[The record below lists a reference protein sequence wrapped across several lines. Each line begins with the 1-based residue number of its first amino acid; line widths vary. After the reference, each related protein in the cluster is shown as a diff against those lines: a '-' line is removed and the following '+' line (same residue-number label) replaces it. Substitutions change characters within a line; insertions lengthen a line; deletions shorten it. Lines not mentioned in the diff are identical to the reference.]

1 MEAQIARTDA
11 LAASRPWRMIHDE
24 QKWIDSP
31 SAYGA
36 RQDPEQILVSRW
48 TGATAQPRENV
59 SETDGSYHVIGISVR
74 AMNLTVFASQRLIHD
89 GRMAAGMIQINR
101 PAQSLRAIFR
111 SCYDVLH
118 LHIPNG
124 LIGEILQGNP
134 QAAPASDVFGDPA
147 PFRDP
152 IVKGLAH
159 ALIRAEDCGGPLGP
173 TYADSIGLA
182 ITAKL
187 IARQAALSS
196 RPSRPTV
203 AALTRWRLK
212 RVVDYVDSHL
222 ADPIGL
228 TDLAASSGLSR
239 MHFAAQFRAAT
250 GLRPHEYLLRRRIER
265 AQTLLLASRLPLCEV
280 ALDVGFKS
288 QAHFST
294 IFARFVGETPNV
306 WRRRNYG
313 VAVAGTAPEI
323 CTPNFRTD
331 PRPRAALCPAP
342 AD

>member
-1 MEAQIARTDA
+1 
-11 LAASRPWRMIHDE
+11 MIYDE

-31 SAYGA
+31 NAYGA
-36 RQDPEQILVSRW
+36 RRDPERILVSRW
-48 TGATAQPRENV
+48 TGSTAHAREDH
-59 SETDGSYHVIGISVR
+59 SETDGNYHVIGISVR
-74 AMNLTVFASQRLIHD
+74 AMNLAVFASQRLIHD
-89 GRMAAGMIQINR
+89 GRMAPGTIQINR

-124 LIGEILQGNP
+124 LIAEILQDKP
-134 QAAPASDVFGDPA
+134 HAAPASDVFADPA

-152 IVKGLAH
+152 VVEGLAH
-159 ALIRAEDCGGPLGP
+159 ALIRAEDCGGQLGQ
-173 TYADSIGLA
+173 TYADGIGLA

-187 IARQAALSS
+187 IARHAALSS
-196 RPSRPTV
+196 PPSKPTV

-212 RVVDYVDSHL
+212 RVVDYLDAHL

-228 TDLAASSGLSR
+228 ADLAGATGLSR

-265 AQTLLLASRLPLCEV
+265 SQTLLSQSRLPLCEV

-288 QAHFST
+288 QPHFT
-294 IFARFVGETPNV
+294 TVFARFVGETPNA
-306 WRRRNYG
+306 WRQRNYG
-313 VAVAGTAPEI
+313 LAVADAAPSGTS
-323 CTPNFRTD
+323 
-331 PRPRAALCPAP
+331 
-342 AD
+342 

>member
-1 MEAQIARTDA
+1 
-11 LAASRPWRMIHDE
+11 MIYDE

-36 RQDPEQILVSRW
+36 RRSAEQILVSRW
-48 TGATAQPRENV
+48 TGSAAQPREDV
-59 SETDGSYHVIGISVR
+59 SETDGSYFVIGISVC
-74 AMNLTVFASQRLIHD
+74 AMNLAVFASQRLVHD
-89 GRMAAGMIQINR
+89 GRMAPGTIQVNR

-124 LIGEILQGNP
+124 LITEILDGKSHTIT
-134 QAAPASDVFGDPA
+134 ASDVFGDPA

-152 IVKGLAH
+152 IVEGLAH
-159 ALIRAEDCGGPLGP
+159 ALIRAEDFGGQLGP

-187 IARQAALSS
+187 IARHATLSDP
-196 RPSRPTV
+196 PSKPAI

-212 RVVDYVDSHL
+212 RVVDYVDAHL

-228 TDLAASSGLSR
+228 AELAGATGLSR

-265 AQTLLLASRLPLCEV
+265 AQTLLSGSRLPLCEV

-288 QAHFST
+288 QAHFT
-294 IFARFVGETPNV
+294 TVFARFVGETPSA
-306 WRRRNYG
+306 WRHRNYG
-313 VAVAGTAPEI
+313 IG
-323 CTPNFRTD
+323 
-331 PRPRAALCPAP
+331 AP
-342 AD
+342 AESRAS